1 MASPLPFSKEHIM
14 KHPWFAVFLSV
25 LLPGAGQ
32 IYGEKRLR
40 GVIFIFVYAL
50 LSVIGI
56 TGIVGFILLEDA
68 AMSRLFILTTLISI
82 IIILIFSIYIL
93 FDAYKIAKAY
103 NVNQQ
108 INIDKDNKKK
118 AWLAALL
125 TYLFCGI
132 GQFYN
137 KQIIKGC
144 AFLITAIILYII
156 ADKYYIFQILL
167 FPLYLFA
174 MKDAF
179 DSAERINGSER
190 RFLDQ
195 EKIAV
200 KAFIL
205 AMLLFHLTP
214 FAQITKTHIIQA
226 FKIPAGSMLPTL
238 EIGDRIFVDKTTE
251 AKTSVKRGDILIFVY
266 PKDEKKDFI
275 KRVIGLAGDK
285 IEIKDKE
292 IYING
297 DKIIE
302 NYVIHKD
309 PHIKPKEYEPRD
321 NMGLITIP
329 SDSLFVLGDNRDQSY
344 DSRYWGFVKTDKVK
358 GKALKIYWSWDSK
371 NKIVRWE
378 RIGMR
383 IK

>member
-1 MASPLPFSKEHIM
+1 M
-14 KHPWFAVFLSV
+14 KHPWLAVFLSA

-40 GVIFIFVYAL
+40 GIIFIFVYAL

-56 TGIVGFILLEDA
+56 TGIVGFIFLEDA
-68 AMSRLFILTTLISI
+68 AISRLFILTTLISI

-93 FDAYKIAKAY
+93 FDAYKAAKAY

-118 AWLAALL
+118 AWLAVFL

-144 AFLITAIILYII
+144 AFLITAVILYII

-179 DSAERINGSER
+179 DSAERVNGSER
-190 RFLDQ
+190 RFFEQ
-195 EKIAV
+195 EKRAF

-214 FAQITKTHIIQA
+214 FGQITKTHIIQA

-238 EIGDRIFVDKTTE
+238 EIGDHIFVDKM
-251 AKTSVKRGDILIFVY
+251 APVKG
-266 PKDEKKDFI
+266 I
-275 KRVIGLAGDK
+275 KRSEIIVFAFPEEERKDLIKRAVGLPGDK

-297 DKIIE
+297 ERIFE
-302 NYVIHKD
+302 NYVIHND

-321 NMGLITIP
+321 NMGPITVP

-344 DSRYWGFVKTDKVK
+344 DSRYWGFVKTDKIK
-358 GKALKIYWSWDSK
+358 GKAIKIYWSWDSK